1 MFRRRSTS
9 MRLAVSLAVGAV
21 VMVTGAAAASAV
33 ADPVTTISGQAV
45 EAGSSNPATGLT
57 VRARLAYGDYVVP
70 AVTDAPTTT
79 VGADGTYSLNFSYAT
94 SYYISIAPD
103 SVYTTESGYSGT
115 YARGSS
121 SIIDAVP
128 GVPLHCSIAA
138 VPLSTWSK
146 VGNYWQG
153 EYSKLTCD
161 PSPSLARVYRF
172 WSPGFN
178 NAHFFTTDALEAQNI
193 RDNDKNWVDEGG
205 AFTAV
210 SANGD
215 GSCATGLPVFRFYSQ
230 VFQSH
235 FYTQSAA
242 EKEHIV
248 EADRNWTYEGV
259 AYCAFPEARTGT
271 VALYRFWSPVFG
283 KHFFTADQA
292 EADHIRTFDSNWT
305 YENIA
310 YYVAP

>member
-21 VMVTGAAAASAV
+21 VMVTGAATAGAV

-45 EAGSSNPATGLT
+45 VAGGSTPATGLT
-57 VRARLAYGDYVVP
+57 VRAQLLYYVP
-70 AVTDAPTTT
+70 AVTDEPTTT

-94 SYYISIAPD
+94 SYYIQIEPD
-103 SVYTTESGYSGT
+103 ARWTDAAGYSGT
-115 YARGSS
+115 YAPGGYS
-121 SIIDAVP
+121 IDAVP
-128 GVPLHCSIAA
+128 GVPLHCSVAA
-138 VPLSTWSK
+138 VPTATWTK
-146 VGNYWQG
+146 VGNSWQG
-153 EYSKLTCD
+153 EYSKLSCD
-161 PSPSLARVYRF
+161 PSPSLARVFRF

-178 NAHFFTTDALEAQNI
+178 NAHFFTTNAVEAQNI

-215 GSCATGLPVFRFYSQ
+215 GSCATGSPVFRFYSP
-230 VFQSH
+230 VFKSH
-235 FYTQSAA
+235 FYTQDAG
-242 EKEHIV
+242 EKANIV
-248 EADRNWTYEGV
+248 ANDHNWTYEGV

-283 KHFFTADQA
+283 KHFFTADEGEKNQIVA
-292 EADHIRTFDSNWT
+292 SDRNWN
-305 YENIA
+305 YEGIA